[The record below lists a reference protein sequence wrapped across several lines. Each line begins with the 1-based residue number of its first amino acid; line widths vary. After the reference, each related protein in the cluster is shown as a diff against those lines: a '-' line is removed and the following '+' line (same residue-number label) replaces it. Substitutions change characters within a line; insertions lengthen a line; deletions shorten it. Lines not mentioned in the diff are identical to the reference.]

1 MSKDFIGDLCA
12 YIPKQP
18 GQNKAS
24 YHRVGSAFTD
34 SENKQIS
41 LKIDTMP
48 IQGSGWGGWLNVFP
62 PKSDRPKAIPPGR
75 PLPGTPNSHFTDMDD
90 DIPF

>member
-12 YIPKQP
+12 YIPKRQGQP
-18 GQNKAS
+18 KPS
-24 YHRVGSAFTD
+24 YHRVGSAFRD
-34 SENKQIS
+34 STTQQIS

-48 IQGSGWGGWLNVFP
+48 IAGCGWEGWLNVYPRKEEGAQAKPSTSMKQFM
-62 PKSDRPKAIPPGR
+62 D
-75 PLPGTPNSHFTDMDD
+75 DDD

>member
-12 YIPKQP
+12 FIPKRP
-18 GQNKAS
+18 GQDKPS
-24 YHRVGSAFTD
+24 YPRVGSAFKD
-34 SENKQIS
+34 SGDGRIS

-48 IQGSGWGGWLNVFP
+48 ITGGGWEGWLNIFP
-62 PKSDRPKAIPPGR
+62 RDKGERTGTIPPTR
-75 PLPGTPNSHFTDMDD
+75 PSKGLPFADMDD